1 MQVVS
6 LAQIGELWWII
17 TVETS
22 EQGWDIK
29 QFKPAKGRKSKS
41 LERAKQS
48 AKSRSLPFKEIEFS
62 EAEMAAIASLV
73 QPAINRKEQRQN
85 QKEHLKNE
93 RQRRMQDAD
102 KVAPAPQL
110 PPKDSQPVLSA
121 TPEQSLLEQIQHL
134 LQQLAETQRDK
145 GELDQEVKRLH
156 KINRDLNK
164 QVSELQEEVR
174 NLSPKRG
181 KGKT

>member
-6 LAQIGELWWII
+6 LAQLGELWWII
-17 TVETS
+17 TVEES
-22 EQGWDIK
+22 KQGWDIK

-62 EAEMAAIASLV
+62 EAEMAAIASLIE
-73 QPAINRKEQRQN
+73 PAINRKEQRQN
-85 QKEHLKNE
+85 QKERLKNE
-93 RQRRMQDAD
+93 QKHRMQDAD
-102 KVAPAPQL
+102 KVAPTPPL
-110 PPKDSQPVLSA
+110 PPKHPQPVLSA
-121 TPEQSLLEQIQHL
+121 TPQALLEQIQQL
-134 LQQLAETQRDK
+134 LHQLAETQRDK
-145 GELDQEVKRLH
+145 GELAQEVKRLH
-156 KINRDLNK
+156 QINQDLNK

-181 KGKT
+181 KRKT

>member
-6 LAQIGELWWII
+6 LAQLGELWWII
-17 TVETS
+17 TVEES
-22 EQGWDIK
+22 KQGWDIK

-62 EAEMAAIASLV
+62 EAEMAAIASLIE
-73 QPAINRKEQRQN
+73 PAINRKEQRQN
-85 QKEHLKNE
+85 QKERLKNE
-93 RQRRMQDAD
+93 QKPRMQDAD
-102 KVAPAPQL
+102 KVAPTPPL

-121 TPEQSLLEQIQHL
+121 TPQALLEQIQHL
-134 LQQLAETQRDK
+134 LHQLAETQRDK
-145 GELDQEVKRLH
+145 GELAQEVKRLH
-156 KINRDLNK
+156 QINQALNK

-181 KGKT
+181 KRKT

>member
-6 LAQIGELWWII
+6 LAQLGELWWII
-17 TVETS
+17 TVEES
-22 EQGWDIK
+22 KQGWDIK

-62 EAEMAAIASLV
+62 EAEMAAIASLIE
-73 QPAINRKEQRQN
+73 PAINRKEQRQN
-85 QKEHLKNE
+85 QKERLKNE
-93 RQRRMQDAD
+93 QKRRMQDAD
-102 KVAPAPQL
+102 EVAPTPQL
-110 PPKDSQPVLSA
+110 PPKHPQPVLSA
-121 TPEQSLLEQIQHL
+121 TSEQALLEQIRHL
-134 LQQLAETQRDK
+134 LQQLAETQRDQ
-145 GELDQEVKRLH
+145 GELAQEVKRLH
-156 KINRDLNK
+156 QINQDLNK

-181 KGKT
+181 KRKT